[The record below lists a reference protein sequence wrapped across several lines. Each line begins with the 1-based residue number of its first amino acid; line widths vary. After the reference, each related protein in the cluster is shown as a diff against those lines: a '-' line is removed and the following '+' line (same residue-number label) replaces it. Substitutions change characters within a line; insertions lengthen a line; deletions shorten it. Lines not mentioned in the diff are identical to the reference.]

1 MTVTLSQVGQVC
13 VSAHVSSDVRAQWA
27 AREPVLSPFLV
38 SDFGDETL
46 AVRLIA
52 SLTLGGGRAVP
63 TVLEPLQ
70 WQDVGWVAPLISQ
83 GSLFLVEKQQQCGDA
98 KRPGTWV

>member
-1 MTVTLSQVGQVC
+1 M
-13 VSAHVSSDVRAQWA
+13 SAHVSSDVRAQWA

-46 AVRLIA
+46 AVRLAA

-70 WQDVGWVAPLISQ
+70 WQDGWP
-83 GSLFLVEKQQQCGDA
+83 
-98 KRPGTWV
+98 P